1 MPELADD
8 LKTTVNRDITNMKP
22 SAIRAF
28 DMEVSQI
35 PGILKLTLGEPDFNT
50 PEHVKAAA
58 MASIK
63 NNDSHYSTTRGKL
76 ELRQAISGYLKRTR
90 GLDYSAQ
97 EEIVVTIGATEA
109 LTATVLAMLNP
120 GDKVIIPTPVF
131 SLYFP
136 IVELAGATP
145 VLVNTSNDGFVLTPQ
160 RLEAE
165 IAKAGDN
172 VKAVMLNYPTNPTGR
187 NYSVDQLSALA
198 KVIADHHL
206 MVIADEIYRTLT
218 YDGVKPASIATMIP
232 ERTVLIDGL
241 SKSHAMTGYRLGFI
255 AGPAAFVEQASKVHG
270 YLVTTATDASQA
282 AAIEAFNNG
291 DDDPIKYRA
300 AYKKRRDYLQGALT
314 KLGFDLATPNGAFYM
329 FVKVPEQYGKDDWQ
343 FGLDLAHQA
352 KIGII
357 PGSAFGPGGE
367 GYFRISYA
375 ASDEDLHEF
384 INRLT
389 NFMKHLNENRS
400 EN

>member
-1 MPELADD
+1 MPELARDVN
-8 LKTTVNRDITNMKP
+8 LTVNRGITKMKP

-28 DMEVSQI
+28 DMEVSAI

-58 MASIK
+58 VAAIK

-76 ELRQAISGYLKRTR
+76 ALRQAISKWIKRER
-90 GLDYSAQ
+90 GIDYSADD
-97 EEIVVTIGATEA
+97 EIVVTIGATEA
-109 LTATVLAMLNP
+109 LTATVLAMFNP
-120 GDKVIIPTPVF
+120 GDKVIVPTPVF

-145 VLVNTSNDGFVLTPQ
+145 VLVDTSNDGFVLTAD
-160 RLEAE
+160 RLEEE
-165 IAKAGDN
+165 INRAGDG

-187 NYSVDQLSALA
+187 NYSEQQLRELA
-198 KVIADHHL
+198 TVIKKHHL
-206 MVIADEIYRTLT
+206 MAIADEIYHTLT
-218 YDGVKPASIATMIP
+218 YDGVQPASLTTMIP

-255 AGPAAFVEQASKVHG
+255 AGPAAFIEQASKVHG
-270 YLVTTATDASQA
+270 FLVTTASDASQA
-282 AAIEAFNNG
+282 AAIEAYNNG
-291 DDDPIKYRA
+291 DADPIKYRE
-300 AYKKRRDYLQGALT
+300 AYQRRRDYLREELS
-314 KLGFDLATPNGAFYM
+314 KIGFEFAVPNGAFYM
-329 FVKVPEQYGKDDWQ
+329 FVKIPQQYGKDDWQ

-352 KIGII
+352 KVGII

-384 INRLT
+384 IRRLT
-389 NFMKHLNENRS
+389 AFMNNLN
-400 EN
+400 

>member
-1 MPELADD
+1 MPELAAD
-8 LKTTVNRDITNMKP
+8 LHDTVNRDITKMKP

-50 PEHVKAAA
+50 PEHVKQAAV
-58 MASIK
+58 ASIN
-63 NNDSHYSTTRGKL
+63 NNDSHYSTTRGKI
-76 ELRQAISGYLKRTR
+76 ELRKAISGYLKRSR
-90 GLDYSAQ
+90 GLDYSP
-97 EEIVVTIGATEA
+97 EDEIVVTIGATEA
-109 LTATVLAMLNP
+109 LTATVLALLNP

-145 VLVNTSNDGFVLTPQ
+145 VLVDTSADGFVLTPE
-160 RLEAE
+160 RLEEE
-165 IAKAGDN
+165 INRAGDG

-187 NYSVDQLSALA
+187 NYSAAQLQALA
-198 KVIADHHL
+198 DVIEAHHL
-206 MVIADEIYRTLT
+206 LVIADEIYRTLT

-232 ERTVLIDGL
+232 SRTVIIDGL
-241 SKSHAMTGYRLGFI
+241 SKSHAMTGYRLGFL
-255 AGPAAFVEQASKVHG
+255 AGPADLVEQASKVHG
-270 YLVTTATDASQA
+270 FLVTTATDASQA

-291 DDDPIKYRA
+291 YDDPVVYRA
-300 AYKKRRDYLQGALT
+300 AYKKRRDYLQAALT

-329 FVKVPEQYGKDDWQ
+329 FVKIPAQYGKDDWQ

-352 KIGII
+352 KVGII

-389 NFMKHLNENRS
+389 TFMDNFN
-400 EN
+400 